1 MFELA
6 DVLGVVPIDITAN
19 NLDKYEKQI
28 CWWKTPEDIFSA
40 GFMHLLGI
48 LHPVDV
54 AADQRSREYQ
64 SSTAYKLINS
74 SRSNL

>member
-1 MFELA
+1 MSNIFELA
-6 DVLGVVPIDITAN
+6 DVLGAMSIDITAN
-19 NLDKYEKQI
+19 NLDKYKKQI
-28 CWWKTPEDIFSA
+28 SEDIFSA
-40 GFMHLLGI
+40 AFMHLLGI

-64 SSTAYKLINS
+64 FSTAYKLINS